1 MHSLQVTQDIT
12 WVGALDPNLR
22 IFDIIMETK
31 YGTTYNSYI
40 VKGTEKIALFETVKE
55 GFFDEWLAKIEE
67 VVDPSDI
74 DYIILDHTEP
84 DHGGSLAFVLDHC
97 PKATVVATQAAIT
110 FLEEIANRKFPH
122 IVAKDSVSLDL
133 GGKTLQFIM
142 APFLHWPDS
151 MYTYIPESKVLITC
165 DSFGCHYSDER
176 VFNDAIDDPS
186 DLMDAYKYYFDCI
199 MGPFKT
205 FVL

>member
-74 DYIILDHTEP
+74 DYIVLDHTEP
-84 DHGGSLAFVLDHC
+84 DHGGSLSL
-97 PKATVVATQAAIT
+97 I
-110 FLEEIANRKFPH
+110 H
-122 IVAKDSVSLDL
+122 I
-133 GGKTLQFIM
+133 
-142 APFLHWPDS
+142 
-151 MYTYIPESKVLITC
+151 
-165 DSFGCHYSDER
+165 
-176 VFNDAIDDPS
+176 
-186 DLMDAYKYYFDCI
+186 
-199 MGPFKT
+199 
-205 FVL
+205 

>member
-74 DYIILDHTEP
+74 DYIVLDHTEP
-84 DHGGSLAFVLDHC
+84 DHGGSLAFILDHC
-97 PKATVVATQAAIT
+97 PNATVVAT
-110 FLEEIANRKFPH
+110 
-122 IVAKDSVSLDL
+122 
-133 GGKTLQFIM
+133 
-142 APFLHWPDS
+142 
-151 MYTYIPESKVLITC
+151 
-165 DSFGCHYSDER
+165 
-176 VFNDAIDDPS
+176 
-186 DLMDAYKYYFDCI
+186 
-199 MGPFKT
+199 
-205 FVL
+205 